1 MVELSHPEVVNFT
14 EIQPK
19 FFIQSQALIYFT
31 SQLQPF
37 PITPRPLPYNSFTIV
52 RIKERYLLVNIV
64 YPADPAKAANSNLP
78 DAVLHHQP
86 TVGKLTAGIL
96 IKAIKAEVAS
106 LYGDYGA
113 GALQSCSGE

>member
-1 MVELSHPEVVNFT
+1 M
-14 EIQPK
+14 QPK

-37 PITPRPLPYNSFTIV
+37 PKTTRILPYKSLTMV

-78 DAVLHHQP
+78 DSVLHHQP
-86 TVGKLTAGIL
+86 TVAKLTAGAL
-96 IKAIKAEVAS
+96 TKGIKAEVAS
-106 LYGDYGA
+106 LYGDYGS
-113 GALQSCSGE
+113 GALMSMSGE